1 VTDIEEMLARS
12 QAQDAFKAAV
22 RTFCTGGTAE
32 PIRIEG
38 FAPRVKVKRVLTHL
52 LATEPHLCI
61 ERVAL
66 RAQSGCSDFVGTL
79 RIDTSNGSHVV
90 QFIWDCRWRA
100 EQEGWVDCFG
110 FPDQMRAARE
120 YDWRCFQHWTK
131 VESAA

>member
-1 VTDIEEMLARS
+1 MLSRS
-12 QAQDAFKAAV
+12 QADDAFKAAV
-22 RTFCTGGTAE
+22 RAFCTGGTAE
-32 PIRIEG
+32 HIRVEG

-52 LATEPHLCI
+52 LASEPHLRI
-61 ERVAL
+61 ERISL

-79 RIDTSNGSHVV
+79 RIDTTSGSRAI

-120 YDWRCFQHWTK
+120 YDWRCFQRWQP
-131 VESAA
+131 VDPAA